1 MKVTEHEICFADL
14 GRLVRSDDHLG
25 DGGEKAGNSNKVE
38 RPLAEYVG
46 KKIKAAQDM
55 LFSFAVQASEKMQMK
70 DAMKVAEQWAIEL
83 LGGKRTPGVSNWLDA
98 FNKDLL
104 DNQGLRKDLEKVDWC
119 K

>member
-1 MKVTEHEICFADL
+1 
-14 GRLVRSDDHLG
+14 
-25 DGGEKAGNSNKVE
+25 
-38 RPLAEYVG
+38 
-46 KKIKAAQDM
+46 
-55 LFSFAVQASEKMQMK
+55 MQMK

-104 DNQGLRKDLEKVDWC
+104 DNKGLRKDLEKVDWC